1 MPPSAY
7 AAYAWGMAKQ
17 IDLEVPDFEFLSYG
31 VENGIGIVTIRRPQ
45 ALNALNQD
53 LLMEL
58 AQAADLVSQ
67 DPEVRVA
74 VFTGEGKAFV
84 AGADIAQ
91 ITHLQ
96 DVFASR
102 EFAILGQS
110 VFNEIAALPVPTIA
124 AINGFALGGGLELA
138 LACDI
143 RVASHKAKL
152 GLPEVGLGIIPGFGG
167 TQRLPR
173 LIGRGRAL
181 DLIFTGRHVPA
192 EEALSLGL
200 VNRVGEDAL
209 ELAKEVVGAILKNGP
224 VAMALAKEAIG
235 RGESLDLQ
243 EALEIEADLFGL
255 ACATQDMKE
264 GTKAF
269 LEKRPA
275 QFKGE

>member
-1 MPPSAY
+1 
-7 AAYAWGMAKQ
+7 MAETFE
-17 IDLEVPDFEFLSYG
+17 LEVPEFEFLNYQ
-31 VENGIGIVTIRRPQ
+31 VEDQLGIVTIDRPQ

-58 AQAADLVSQ
+58 AAAAELITQ

-74 VFTGEGKAFV
+74 IFTGVGKAFV

-91 ITHLQ
+91 IAALE
-96 DVFASR
+96 DVFAAR
-102 EFAILGQS
+102 EFAIMGQA
-110 VFNEIAALPVPTIA
+110 VFNEIAALPVPSIA

-138 LACDI
+138 LACDL

-181 DLIFTGRHVPA
+181 DLIFTGRHLPA

-200 VNRVGEDAL
+200 VNRIGEDAL
-209 ELAKEVVGAILKNGP
+209 QTAKELAHSIRKNGP
-224 VAMALAKEAIG
+224 VALALAKEAVG
-235 RGESLDLQ
+235 RGEGLDLQ
-243 EALEIEADLFGL
+243 EALEVEADLFGL
-255 ACATQDMKE
+255 ACATKDMRE
-264 GTKAF
+264 GTQAF
-269 LEKRPA
+269 LQKRSPR
-275 QFKGE
+275 FVGE